1 MADTQPL
8 DVLQPRAKSAA
19 EYNAETIAASP
30 NSSEILQNL
39 QRRAAELSSPWRAL
53 QGNLDEMVAR
63 TAYHPETGVT
73 MLGEKRAKEAQELQ
87 NIGMLTA
94 QSDMYR
100 KQLSG
105 IRSGFQQTE
114 SAPQNGTQAQ
124 GDDKQHSGYTFKGVP
139 LTNFEYQTLSNYVNP
154 DGSFNDI
161 SGFNAAFKA
170 ISDIHSRAKAEYK
183 GYDVVDTIVSGYDL
197 NGVYTNFPTKISVR
211 DLQNWEEN
219 KIVPPMLKGRIQDPK
234 IQPIEKKAMG
244 GSVRYMADGAQP
256 ENAPMS
262 PMPAPTALAPMN
274 QPSASMEPQ
283 AAPRGS
289 MAEDIISLL
298 TSSGNAQAAPTER
311 QGSVSVSAAPKVDYS
326 LSPDFAKQVQQSQLQ
341 QQEQTNQAE
350 LKSTEEERT
359 EAGKFVGKI
368 STLASSF
375 DEIQRR
381 AGAIIDHAS
390 KHPGEFAY
398 KQQTGPYSYMLEA
411 VGAVP
416 WAGEPVEKALEG
428 IKAKIGGQ
436 DVINRRSETQGHA
449 DSLGIEYTQEK
460 FAGSG
465 ARIGQGLTQ
474 IAQNAKN
481 IGTDKPAQVNLVNSY
496 MIYATAGKFKDLAA
510 AWQKYKAEN
519 PKNPDPFKFQDSLY
533 FKNVENKWAIY
544 LDEKLNA
551 LHTGVPPDGTVDKD
565 KNGKPFVWKNGKP
578 MREIK

>member
-1 MADTQPL
+1 MA
-8 DVLQPRAKSAA
+8 
-19 EYNAETIAASP
+19 
-30 NSSEILQNL
+30 
-39 QRRAAELSSPWRAL
+39 
-53 QGNLDEMVAR
+53 
-63 TAYHPETGVT
+63 
-73 MLGEKRAKEAQELQ
+73 
-87 NIGMLTA
+87 
-94 QSDMYR
+94 
-100 KQLSG
+100 
-105 IRSGFQQTE
+105 
-114 SAPQNGTQAQ
+114 
-124 GDDKQHSGYTFKGVP
+124 
-139 LTNFEYQTLSNYVNP
+139 
-154 DGSFNDI
+154 
-161 SGFNAAFKA
+161 
-170 ISDIHSRAKAEYK
+170 
-183 GYDVVDTIVSGYDL
+183 
-197 NGVYTNFPTKISVR
+197 
-211 DLQNWEEN
+211 
-219 KIVPPMLKGRIQDPK
+219 
-234 IQPIEKKAMG
+234 
-244 GSVRYMADGAQP
+244 
-256 ENAPMS
+256 
-262 PMPAPTALAPMN
+262 PMPAPMTMN
-274 QPSASMEPQ
+274 QAPTPIAQ

-298 TSSGNAQAAPTER
+298 SGSGNVQAASPT
-311 QGSVSVSAAPKVDYS
+311 QGKVTVSPAPPVDYS
-326 LSPDFAKQVQQSQLQ
+326 FNPDFAKQAQQSQLQ

-368 STLASSF
+368 GTLASSF

-381 AGAIIDHAS
+381 AGAIIDHAA

-460 FAGSG
+460 FAGTG

-510 AWQKYKAEN
+510 AWQKYKEEN

-533 FKNVENKWAIY
+533 FKTVENKWAMY
-544 LDEKLNA
+544 LDKKLNA
-551 LHTGVPPDGTVDKD
+551 LHTGVPPDGTVDED

-578 MREIK
+578 MRETK